1 MCLQVQEMNY
11 LQKVINTNNYNCN
24 KIQIGV

>member
-11 LQKVINTNNYNCN
+11 LQKVINTNNYNSN
-24 KIQIGV
+24 KIQIRV